1 MGERVRNRERRRAA
15 AAIAATTC
23 LMAAGVAVL
32 GTNAEAATVNLLT
45 NPGFESG
52 SLSGWT
58 CDSGTGSVGT
68 SPVHSG
74 SYALAGA
81 ATSSDD
87 AQCTQTVS
95 VQPNTSYTLSGY
107 VQGAYVY
114 LGVTGGTSTWTPS
127 ATSWQQL
134 STTFT
139 TGASQTSIQVYTHG
153 WYAEGTY
160 YADDLALSGPAGPT

>member
-32 GTNAEAATVNLLT
+32 GTNAEAATTNLLT

-52 SLSGWT
+52 SLTGWT
-58 CDSGTGSVGT
+58 CDSGTGSVVT

-74 SYALAGA
+74 TYALSGA

-95 VQPNTSYTLSGY
+95 VQPSTTYTLSGY
-107 VQGAYVY
+107 FEGAYVY
-114 LGVTGGTSTWTPS
+114 LGVTGGTNSWTPS
-127 ATSWQQL
+127 ATSYQQL
-134 STTFT
+134 TTTFT
-139 TGASQTSIQVYTHG
+139 TTSSQTSIQVYTHG
-153 WYAEGTY
+153 WYAQGTY
-160 YADDLALSGPAGPT
+160 YADDLSLTGP